1 LPEGLQFKEE
11 EADLILSDYAAK
23 RNITLL
29 SPSTTAPMM
38 PQQPPAAGGD
48 MFFR

>member
-29 SPSTTAPMM
+29 SPPSATAMM